1 MPEITQR
8 RRNLA
13 PWAGLLLGLVAIL
26 SNAAFFMAIPGQRAI
41 PFLSWTLAVIALV
54 FALTGVMRSFRQPQ
68 VYGGKISS
76 SVLAVITILIV
87 GLTAFASVHSRDL
100 PGSAGAP
107 QPGQKA
113 PDFTLADTSG
123 NKVSLGQLLGPA
135 SAAASAG
142 GASPTAA
149 TGATVAG
156 GNTDVAPKAV
166 LLIFYRG
173 YW

>member
-1 MPEITQR
+1 MPEMTER

-13 PWAGLLLGLVAIL
+13 PWAGLFIGLVAIL
-26 SNAAFFMAIPGQRAI
+26 SNGAFFLAIPGQKAI

-54 FALTGVMRSFRQPQ
+54 FATVGVVRAFRQPQ
-68 VYGGKISS
+68 IYGGKVSS
-76 SVLAVITILIV
+76 SVLGVLSLLLFALVVLSSV
-87 GLTAFASVHSRDL
+87 GARKL

-113 PDFTLADTSG
+113 PEFTLADTSG
-123 NKVSLGQLLGPA
+123 NNVSLGQLLGSA
-135 SAAASAG
+135 GSSLAGSGSAAG
-142 GASPTAA
+142 G
-149 TGATVAG
+149 
-156 GNTDVAPKAV
+156 APKAV

>member
-1 MPEITQR
+1 MPEMTER

-13 PWAGLLLGLVAIL
+13 PWAGLFIGLVAIL
-26 SNAAFFMAIPGQRAI
+26 SNGAFFLGVPGQRAI

-54 FALTGVMRSFRQPQ
+54 FAAMGVMRAFRQPQ
-68 VYGGKISS
+68 IYGGKTSS
-76 SVLAVITILIV
+76 SVLGVLSLLLFALVVLSSV
-87 GLTAFASVHSRDL
+87 GARKL

-113 PDFTLADTSG
+113 PEFTLADTSG
-123 NKVSLGQLLGPA
+123 NKVSLGQLLG
-135 SAAASAG
+135 SADSSLAGSGSAPG
-142 GASPTAA
+142 G
-149 TGATVAG
+149 
-156 GNTDVAPKAV
+156 APKAV

>member
-1 MPEITQR
+1 
-8 RRNLA
+8 
-13 PWAGLLLGLVAIL
+13 VAIL
-26 SNAAFFMAIPGQRAI
+26 SNAAFFMAIPAQKAI

-76 SVLAVITILIV
+76 SVLAVITVLIV
-87 GLTAFASVHSRDL
+87 GLTMFASVHSRDL

-123 NKVSLGQLLGPA
+123 NKVSLEGLLGKPNSQHFIVPA
-135 SAAASAG
+135 TSDVHVAANAILA
-142 GASPTAA
+142 PPL
-149 TGATVAG
+149 V
-156 GNTDVAPKAV
+156 PKAV

>member
-1 MPEITQR
+1 MPEISER

-68 VYGGKISS
+68 VYGGKVSS
-76 SVLAVITILIV
+76 SVLAVITVLIV
-87 GLTAFASVHSRDL
+87 GLTMFASVHSRDL

-123 NKVSLGQLLGPA
+123 NKVSLDQLLG
-135 SAAASAG
+135 SAG
-142 GASPTAA
+142 ASTAGSTNANIASGGAGSA
-149 TGATVAG
+149 
-156 GNTDVAPKAV
+156 VAPKAV

>member
-1 MPEITQR
+1 
-8 RRNLA
+8 
-13 PWAGLLLGLVAIL
+13 
-26 SNAAFFMAIPGQRAI
+26 
-41 PFLSWTLAVIALV
+41 LSWTLAVIALV

-68 VYGGKISS
+68 VYGGKVSS
-76 SVLAVITILIV
+76 SVLAVITVLIV
-87 GLTAFASVHSRDL
+87 GLTMFASVHSRDL

-123 NKVSLGQLLGPA
+123 NKVSLDQLLG
-135 SAAASAG
+135 SAG
-142 GASPTAA
+142 TSTAGSTNANIASGGAGSA
-149 TGATVAG
+149 
-156 GNTDVAPKAV
+156 VAPKAV

>member
-1 MPEITQR
+1 MPEIIDRQSNER

-13 PWAGLLLGLVAIL
+13 PLAGLLFGLVAIL
-26 SNAAFFMAIPGQRAI
+26 SNGAFFLNIPGQRAI

-54 FALTGVMRSFRQPQ
+54 FAAMGVMRAFRQPQ
-68 VYGGKISS
+68 IYGGKTSS
-76 SVLAVITILIV
+76 SVLGVVSLLLFALVVLSSV
-87 GLTAFASVHSRDL
+87 GARKL

-113 PDFTLADTSG
+113 PVFALADTSG
-123 NKVSLGQLLGPA
+123 NKVSLGELLG
-135 SAAASAG
+135 SADSSLAGSGGAAG
-142 GASPTAA
+142 G
-149 TGATVAG
+149 
-156 GNTDVAPKAV
+156 APKAV